1 MTRSFT
7 VYPAVDVQGGRAVRL
22 VEGDPARETIYFDD
36 PCDAAAHWVRLGAR
50 DLHVVDLD
58 AALGRGC
65 NRDVIRALTRRVAAE
80 SLEAVRVEV
89 GGGVRD
95 LETAR
100 AWLSLVHRVVL
111 GTAAIATPELV
122 DALLAEFG
130 ADRVAVSVDAR
141 DGMVAVR
148 GWTDVTRVEAL
159 TLTERM
165 AEQGVRHLIF
175 TDVGRDGT
183 LQGVDPEPLRALRDA
198 FPHVLVA
205 GGGVARD
212 ADLDIYEALGLDG
225 AIVGRAL
232 YEGTVRYPRTA

>member
-22 VEGDPARETIYFDD
+22 TEGDPARETVYFDD
-36 PCDAAAHWVRLGAR
+36 PRDAAAHWVRLGAR

-58 AALGRGC
+58 AALGRGD

-80 SLEAVRVEV
+80 SPETVRVEL

-95 LETAR
+95 VETAR

-111 GTAAIATPELV
+111 GTAAITAPELV
-122 DALLAEFG
+122 EGLLAEFG
-130 ADRVAVSVDAR
+130 ADRVAVTVDAR
-141 DGMVAVR
+141 DGKVAVR
-148 GWTDVTRVEAL
+148 GWTDVTSIEAVAL
-159 TLTERM
+159 AERM
-165 AEQGVRHLIF
+165 AEVGVRHLIY
-175 TDVGRDGT
+175 TDVSRDGT
-183 LQGVDPEPLRALRDA
+183 MQGVDAAPLRVLRDA

-212 ADLDIYEALGLDG
+212 SDLDTYEALGLDG

-232 YEGTVRYPRTA
+232 YEGTVRYPRTP

>member
-22 VEGDPARETIYFDD
+22 TEGDPARETVYFDD
-36 PCDAAAHWVRLGAR
+36 PRDAAAHWVRLGAR

-58 AALGRGC
+58 AALGRGD

-80 SLEAVRVEV
+80 SPETVRVEL

-95 LETAR
+95 VETAR

-111 GTAAIATPELV
+111 GTAAITAPELV
-122 DALLAEFG
+122 EGLLAEFG
-130 ADRVAVSVDAR
+130 ADRVAVTVDAR
-141 DGMVAVR
+141 DGKVAVR
-148 GWTDVTRVEAL
+148 GWTDVTSIEAVAL
-159 TLTERM
+159 AERM
-165 AEQGVRHLIF
+165 ADVGVRHLIY
-175 TDVGRDGT
+175 TDVSRDGT
-183 LQGVDPEPLRALRDA
+183 MQGVDPAPLRALRDA

-212 ADLDIYEALGLDG
+212 SDLDTYEALGLDG

-232 YEGTVRYPRTA
+232 YEGTVRYPRTP

>member
-58 AALGRGC
+58 AALGRGD